1 LMDSHSFER
10 SSTLQLC
17 AEEPVGIQT
26 KDPEHRAAGAGE
38 RSKAPLSWT
47 ALSQA
52 PCICA
57 GRFLVLAH
65 LSGDPEYR
73 HYPRK
78 EGYGNAYQG
87 FSSS

>member
-1 LMDSHSFER
+1 MNSV
-10 SSTLQLC
+10 
-17 AEEPVGIQT
+17 EPSPV
-26 KDPEHRAAGAGE
+26 HLRGA
-38 RSKAPLSWT
+38 
-47 ALSQA
+47 
-52 PCICA
+52 
-57 GRFLVLAH
+57 FLVLAH

>member
-1 LMDSHSFER
+1 MDCVETS
-10 SSTLQLC
+10 
-17 AEEPVGIQT
+17 PV
-26 KDPEHRAAGAGE
+26 HLRGA
-38 RSKAPLSWT
+38 
-47 ALSQA
+47 
-52 PCICA
+52 
-57 GRFLVLAH
+57 FLVLAH

>member
-1 LMDSHSFER
+1 MDF
-10 SSTLQLC
+10 
-17 AEEPVGIQT
+17 QT

-38 RSKAPLSWT
+38 RSEVPQSSDCVEPSPVHLRGA
-47 ALSQA
+47 
-52 PCICA
+52 
-57 GRFLVLAH
+57 FLVLAH

-78 EGYGNAYQG
+78 EGYGNAYKG